1 MSDET
6 YCRGVI
12 SITEFICNLNEL
24 VFNFAPEN
32 HLAMAVWH
40 MLLVIFLGKVNWVR

>member
-24 VFNFAPEN
+24 VFKFQIRAQGLSTIG
-32 HLAMAVWH
+32 HL
-40 MLLVIFLGKVNWVR
+40 MLAGLLLFGFR